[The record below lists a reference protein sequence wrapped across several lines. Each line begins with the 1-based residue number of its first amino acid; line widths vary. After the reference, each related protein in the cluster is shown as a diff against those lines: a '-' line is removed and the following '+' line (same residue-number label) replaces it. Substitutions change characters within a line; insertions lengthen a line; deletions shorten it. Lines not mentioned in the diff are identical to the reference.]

1 MRHAIRAAEP
11 RLAGRVRAEV
21 VRRIPRRART
31 EPTMNP
37 DPAEIDH
44 PNIMPIGLFTI
55 GHSTHPLDGFLTLLA
70 RHGIEA
76 LADIR
81 RFPGSRKYPHFNREH
96 LASALPEA
104 GVEYRWFEALGGR
117 RKQPGGS
124 TRNHGLRNESFRNYA
139 DYMSTQAFHEAV
151 GQLLEFARRRRAAFM
166 CSEGLYWRCH
176 RRLVSDYLL
185 VLGIEVQHIM
195 PTGGLRPHSLTDGAR
210 IDGGDLSYPPPQADQ
225 TPTLFE

>member
-1 MRHAIRAAEP
+1 
-11 RLAGRVRAEV
+11 
-21 VRRIPRRART
+21 
-31 EPTMNP
+31 MNS

-55 GHSTHPLDGFLTLLA
+55 GHSTHPLDEFLKLLA

-81 RFPGSRKYPHFNREH
+81 RFPGSRKYPHFNQEL

-139 DYMSTQAFHEAV
+139 DYMATTEFHEAV
-151 GQLLEFARRRRAAFM
+151 GELLELARRNRTAFM
-166 CSEGLYWRCH
+166 CSEGLFWRCH
-176 RRLVSDYLL
+176 RRLASDYLL
-185 VLGIEVQHIM
+185 VRGIAVQHIM
-195 PTGGLRPHSLTDGAR
+195 PDGQLRPHSLTEGAR
-210 IDGGDLSYPPPQADQ
+210 IDDGGLSYPPPQTGH
-225 TPTLFE
+225 TPTLFA

>member
-1 MRHAIRAAEP
+1 
-11 RLAGRVRAEV
+11 
-21 VRRIPRRART
+21 
-31 EPTMNP
+31 
-37 DPAEIDH
+37 
-44 PNIMPIGLFTI
+44 MPFGLFTI
-55 GHSTHPLDGFLTLLA
+55 GHSTHPLDGFLRLLA

-81 RFPGSRKYPHFNREH
+81 RFPGSRKYPHFNRDG

-117 RKQPGGS
+117 RKGSGGS
-124 TRNHGLRNESFRNYA
+124 PRNLGLRNESFRNYA
-139 DYMSTQAFHEAV
+139 DYMTTAEFHEAV
-151 GQLLEFARRRRAAFM
+151 GQLLDLARRKRTAFM
-166 CSEGLYWRCH
+166 CSEGLFWRCH

-185 VLGIEVQHIM
+185 ARGIEVRHIM
-195 PTGGLRPHSLTDGAR
+195 PDGELRPHTLTEGAR